1 MRIENES
8 SRNDR
13 KTQKGASPFVRCIP
27 RSPSDSVESQMSVAD
42 SCIIESIDALKKLKT
57 YRIEARYQTYLWL
70 EVEADSIEKAHDL
83 TREADGGD
91 FKESGFTDWHIDSV
105 TEV

>member
-1 MRIENES
+1 MKAQEMIE
-8 SRNDR
+8 
-13 KTQKGASPFVRCIP
+13 KLQKAQALLSDVYHEA
-27 RSPSDSVESQMSVAD
+27 PSDSVESQMSVAD

-57 YRIEARYQTYLWL
+57 YRIEASYTTYLWL

-83 TREADGGD
+83 AREADGGD